1 MAAFDIEA
9 YFRAELA
16 RLDGGSGEPQATI
29 IQLAQLYDLAPCD
42 GRLDWDEWQA
52 FIGDLLCIR
61 DGVLEFEPGTVAHA
75 ARAIAGAGFS
85 GERSDPNTIGVEEL
99 VDLGNTWPSVLRRVA
114 DTLAGPPRLKML
126 HDPVLLEDV
135 RALRAARD
143 AGDAG
148 CAGGGDAGGGG
159 GSTGARAS
167 GDDGAS
173 GGSGGEAAA
182 RGGSDRWVYAT
193 SGACCCGNPVS
204 NEVLRSEGER
214 V

>member
-126 HDPVLLEDV
+126 HDPALLEDIV
-135 RALRAARD
+135 QLDMSEMKNSFLHYIFLLSIVATMHGALAED
-143 AGDAG
+143 
-148 CAGGGDAGGGG
+148 
-159 GSTGARAS
+159 S
-167 GDDGAS
+167 
-173 GGSGGEAAA
+173 
-182 RGGSDRWVYAT
+182 V
-193 SGACCCGNPVS
+193 
-204 NEVLRSEGER
+204 
-214 V
+214 